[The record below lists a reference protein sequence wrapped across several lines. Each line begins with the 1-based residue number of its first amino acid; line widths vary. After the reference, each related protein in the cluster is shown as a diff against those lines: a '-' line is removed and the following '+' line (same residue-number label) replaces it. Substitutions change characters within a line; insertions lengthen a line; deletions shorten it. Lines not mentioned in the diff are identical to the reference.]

1 MLPVS
6 FSPLAKRSLNK
17 LLPSVQR
24 RVIEKLEFYARQE
37 NPLTFAE
44 KLIDRK
50 IGGYRFRVGDY
61 RVIFDL
67 KEKEIL
73 ILLIGHRREIYR

>member
-17 LLPSVQR
+17 LSPSVQR

-50 IGGYRFRVGDY
+50 IGDYRFRIGDY

-67 KEKEIL
+67 KEKQIL